1 MKRGKPGFCSVRQ
14 VTHAFPAVLE
24 RLQLPAFDMSKLV
37 GTFVRHISPAEQ
49 VPRELKRHLFS
60 IEEKILEQQAW
71 ERGSSLYPLLTSAC
85 AAPPSDS
92 GGAPRVEA
100 DTVMDESP
108 PVTSRKVCPR
118 FSTALSQRC
127 WPTFTKKISPGQ
139 PVLYLGIC
147 KCCGSEAEGDW
158 LQKRASGSRTAL
170 CCKPRLGVFIMAS
183 VDSAVMAST

>member
-1 MKRGKPGFCSVRQ
+1 MIGSIYWCHLWDRVLLNPALENYIYTKRGKTGFCSVRQ

-85 AAPPSDS
+85 APPPSDS
-92 GGAPRVEA
+92 GGAPRIEA

-108 PVTSRKVCPR
+108 PVTSRKVRPR
-118 FSTALSQRC
+118 FSTALSNGC
-127 WPTFTKKISPGQ
+127 WPTFTKQKDCSWTACLTSGHLQ
-139 PVLYLGIC
+139 VLWVR
-147 KCCGSEAEGDW
+147 S
-158 LQKRASGSRTAL
+158 
-170 CCKPRLGVFIMAS
+170 
-183 VDSAVMAST
+183 

>member
-1 MKRGKPGFCSVRQ
+1 MILDPALKNHILMKRIYRNGFCSVRQ

-108 PVTSRKVCPR
+108 PVTSRKVRPR
-118 FSTALSQRC
+118 FLQLF
-127 WPTFTKKISPGQ
+127 PTGVGQPLRNRKIAPGQ
-139 PVLYLGIC
+139 PVLHLGIC
-147 KCCGSEAEGDW
+147 KCYGSEAEGDW
-158 LQKRASGSRTAL
+158 LQKQASGSRT
-170 CCKPRLGVFIMAS
+170 VFVLQA
-183 VDSAVMAST
+183 